1 MTDDVEQL
9 VEQLA
14 ERVDELEGELQEER
28 EERRELQ
35 EENEDLRD
43 RVDELEEQTEQ
54 HDGRL
59 EAIGTKAESNL
70 GRIRELQSRE
80 LEKGA
85 HLREENV
92 YVPEID
98 VSAGQLER
106 FEKSEGTHIRVPNGD
121 DPLDRGGKTQL
132 ATADLLP
139 IQQLARLDDE
149 ILASKQRPRELAA
162 RVWRTRDHGDLGPWK
177 SGSGSIR
184 HYLDAGALKS
194 WIRGRE
200 DGISDAYANKLVSR
214 VIDQLV
220 ELSQNRLG
228 VNRRSRRT
236 DGLAYRE
243 RRVVLT
249 TAADVPGETVVDADV
264 DADAPRTDV
273 VHGD

>member
-121 DPLDRGGKTQL
+121 DPLDRGGETRL

-139 IQQLARLDDE
+139 IQQIARLDDDV
-149 ILASKQRPRELAA
+149 LASEQRPVELAA
-162 RVWRTRDHGDLGPWK
+162 RVWRARDHGDLGPWK
-177 SGSGSIR
+177 SGSGTVR
-184 HYLDAGALKS
+184 HYMDAGALKH
-194 WIRGRE
+194 WIRRQE
-200 DGISDAYANKLVSR
+200 DGISAAYANKLVSR
-214 VIDQLV
+214 VIERLL
-220 ELSQNRLG
+220 ELSQNRLA
-228 VNRRSRRT
+228 VDRRKRRT
-236 DGLAYRE
+236 DGLDYRE
-243 RRVVLT
+243 RRVILP
-249 TAADVPGETVVDADV
+249 ASADVPGETIVENDD
-264 DADAPRTDV
+264 DAPRTDV